1 MVEELGRYC
10 KKHCLGTPCFNV
22 TSESNCTV
30 TIGHTVT
37 QCMTPG
43 ARTLKESKNMA
54 AIIAL
59 NKLRSDALHQAM
71 QTTVTTLSNSL
82 EARVRVL
89 EEQLQRQLTENALLW
104 EAIDRLSNKLPAWS
118 PNNLH

>member
-1 MVEELGRYC
+1 
-10 KKHCLGTPCFNV
+10 
-22 TSESNCTV
+22 
-30 TIGHTVT
+30 
-37 QCMTPG
+37 MTPG